1 MVRPNQPQ
9 SMPASS
15 FKPVET
21 RRLYQHVADQI
32 RTLIQ
37 SGHHA
42 PGSKL
47 PAERELAQQLGVSRP
62 SLREALIALELE
74 ARVEIRMGSGVY
86 VCSPPERAADL
97 SATLGESPSEL
108 MQARAVLEGAVA
120 VLAAARVTVPG
131 LARVRE
137 SLEAM
142 RADLTRGRAPVEHDR
157 RFHLAIAELAGNPVL
172 QRLVGELFDE
182 RHSPLSAKLRVH
194 SESTR
199 TWGAALAEHEAVFQA
214 LEARDP
220 HAAEAAMRLHLKAS
234 AERWVGMGQE
244 TGTG

>member
-1 MVRPNQPQ
+1 
-9 SMPASS
+9 MPAST
-15 FKPVET
+15 FKPVEP

-37 SGHHA
+37 SGRYA

-62 SLREALIALELE
+62 SLREALVALDLE

-97 SATLGESPSEL
+97 TGTLGESPTEL

-120 VLAAARVTVPG
+120 ALAAARVTGPG

-137 SLEAM
+137 SLEAT
-142 RADLTRGRAPVEHDR
+142 RADLARSRTPVENDR
-157 RFHLAIAELAGNPVL
+157 RFHLAIAELAGNSVL
-172 QRLVGELFDE
+172 LRLVGELFDE
-182 RHSPLSAKLRVH
+182 RHSPIAAKLQVH
-194 SESTR
+194 SESSQ
-199 TWGAALAEHEAVFQA
+199 TWGAALAEHEAVLQA

-234 AERWVGMGQE
+234 AERWVGVGPVE
-244 TGTG
+244 PG

>member
-1 MVRPNQPQ
+1 
-9 SMPASS
+9 MPAPS
-15 FKPVET
+15 FKPVEP

-37 SGHHA
+37 SGRYV
-42 PGSKL
+42 PGGKL

-86 VCSPPERAADL
+86 VCSPSERAADL
-97 SATLGESPSEL
+97 TGAMGESPTEL
-108 MQARAVLEGAVA
+108 MQARATLEGAVA
-120 VLAAARVTVPG
+120 VLAAARVTAPG
-131 LARVRE
+131 LARVRD

-142 RADLTRGRAPVEHDR
+142 RADLARGREPVEHDR
-157 RFHLAIAELAGNPVL
+157 RFHLAIAELAGNAVL
-172 QRLVGELFDE
+172 LRLVAELFDE
-182 RHSPLSAKLRVH
+182 RHSPIAAKLRVH
-194 SESTR
+194 SESSQ
-199 TWGAALAEHEAVFQA
+199 TWGVALDEHEAVFQA

-234 AERWVGMGQE
+234 AERWIGVG
-244 TGTG
+244 

>member
-1 MVRPNQPQ
+1 
-9 SMPASS
+9 MPPA

-21 RRLYQHVADQI
+21 RRLYLHVADQI

-37 SGHHA
+37 SGQYA

-97 SATLGESPSEL
+97 PATLGESPTEL
-108 MQARAVLEGAVA
+108 MQARAALEGAVV
-120 VLAAARVTVPG
+120 VLAAARVSERG

-142 RADLTRGRAPVEHDR
+142 RADLARGRTPVEHDR
-157 RFHLAIAELAGNPVL
+157 RFHLAVAELAGNAVL

-182 RHSPLSAKLRVH
+182 RHSPIAAKLRVH
-194 SESTR
+194 SESSK
-199 TWGAALAEHEAVFQA
+199 TWDAALAEHEAVFQA

-234 AERWVGMGQE
+234 AERWIEVGQE
-244 TGTG
+244 TGVPGSE

>member
-1 MVRPNQPQ
+1 
-9 SMPASS
+9 MPAST
-15 FKPVET
+15 FKPVEP

-37 SGHHA
+37 SGRYA

-62 SLREALIALELE
+62 SLREALVALDLE

-97 SATLGESPSEL
+97 TGTLGESPTEL

-120 VLAAARVTVPG
+120 ALAAARVTGPG

-137 SLEAM
+137 SLEAT
-142 RADLTRGRAPVEHDR
+142 RADLARSRTPVENDR
-157 RFHLAIAELAGNPVL
+157 RFHLAIAELAGNSVL
-172 QRLVGELFDE
+172 LRLVGELFDE
-182 RHSPLSAKLRVH
+182 RQSPIAAKLQVH
-194 SESTR
+194 SESSQ
-199 TWGAALAEHEAVFQA
+199 TWGAALAEHEAVLQA

-234 AERWVGMGQE
+234 AERWVGVGPVE
-244 TGTG
+244 PG

>member
-1 MVRPNQPQ
+1 
-9 SMPASS
+9 MPVSS

-32 RTLIQ
+32 RALIQ
-37 SGHHA
+37 SGRYA

-62 SLREALIALELE
+62 SLREALVALDLE

-97 SATLGESPSEL
+97 TGALGESPTEL

-120 VLAAARVTVPG
+120 VLAAARVTAPG

-137 SLEAM
+137 SLAAT
-142 RADLTRGRAPVEHDR
+142 RADLARSRTPVENDR
-157 RFHLAIAELAGNPVL
+157 RFHLAIAELAGNSVL
-172 QRLVGELFDE
+172 LRLVGELFDE
-182 RHSPLSAKLRVH
+182 RHSPIAAKLQVH
-194 SESTR
+194 SESSQ
-199 TWGAALAEHEAVFQA
+199 TWGAALAEHEAVLQA

-234 AERWVGMGQE
+234 AERWVGVGHSAL
-244 TGTG
+244 

>member
-1 MVRPNQPQ
+1 
-9 SMPASS
+9 MPPVI
-15 FKPVET
+15 KPVET
-21 RRLYQHVADQI
+21 RRLYLHVADQI
-32 RTLIQ
+32 RALIQ
-37 SGHHA
+37 SGQYV

-97 SATLGESPSEL
+97 TATLGESPTEL
-108 MQARAVLEGAVA
+108 MQARAALEGAVV
-120 VLAAARVTVPG
+120 VLAAARVTASG
-131 LARVRE
+131 LARLRDT
-137 SLEAM
+137 LEAM
-142 RADLTRGRAPVEHDR
+142 RADLARGRTPVDHDR
-157 RFHLAIAELAGNPVL
+157 RFHLAIAELASNAVL

-182 RHSPLSAKLRVH
+182 RHSPIAAKLRVH
-194 SESTR
+194 SESSQ
-199 TWGAALAEHEAVFQA
+199 TWDAALAEHEAVFRA

-234 AERWVGMGQE
+234 AERWIEVGQE
-244 TGTG
+244 TGAA